1 MHPYLPHTDQ
11 EIKEMLAEIGV
22 DSIEE
27 LFRDIPEELRLDRE
41 LKIDDSKSEIELRRI
56 FNDLVSRN
64 TCTNSLVCFL
74 GAGAYDHYIPSIV
87 DFLSS
92 RSEFYTAYTPYQPE
106 MSQGTLQVMFE
117 YQTMIAELTGMDVSN
132 ASLYDGASACAEAM
146 YMANATTRKDKVL
159 VSKAIHPNTLK
170 VLRTYADA
178 KDLNLVEVDVKDG
191 QTDYDQLEEM
201 VDKDTAAVIIQSPNF
216 FGVIE
221 DVEKVEPVVHKQ
233 KRTLLI
239 QSADPLSLAVLKSP
253 GEMGVDIAVGDGQVF
268 GIPLSFGGPYLGY
281 IAVKKNLM
289 RKLPGRIAGQTEDT
303 EGNRGF
309 VLTLQAR
316 EQHIRRHRATSNITS
331 NQALMATRATI
342 YLAALGKE
350 GLKEV
355 ATQTAKKAAYAAKE
369 LVKTGKYEM
378 KFNKPFFREFVVTT
392 DCNVDE
398 VNENLLNKGI
408 LGGYDLSQ
416 EFNNFE
422 NTLMISVT
430 EKRTKE
436 EIDML
441 VREMGECHV

>member
-408 LGGYDLSQ
+408 LGGYDLRQ

>member
-27 LFRDIPEELRLDRE
+27 LFKDIPKELMLDRE
-41 LKIDDSKSEIELRRI
+41 LKIDDSKSEIELRKI
-56 FNDLVSRN
+56 FNGLVSRN

-146 YMANATTRKDKVL
+146 YMANAVTRKDKVL
-159 VSKAIHPNTLK
+159 VSKAVHPNTMK
-170 VLRTYADA
+170 VLKTYADA
-178 KDLNLVEVDVKDG
+178 KDLDIVEIDIKDG
-191 QTDYDQLEEM
+191 QTNYDMIEEK

-216 FGVIE
+216 FGIIE
-221 DVEKVEPVVHKQ
+221 DVEKVEPIVHKQ
-233 KRTLLI
+233 RRTLLI

-253 GEMGVDIAVGDGQVF
+253 GDMGADIAVGDGQVF
-268 GIPLSFGGPYLGY
+268 GIPLSYGGPYLGY
-281 IAVKKNLM
+281 IAVKKKLM

-303 EGNRGF
+303 KGNRGF

-342 YLAALGKE
+342 YLSALGKQ

-369 LVKTGKYEM
+369 LVKTEKY
-378 KFNKPFFREFVVTT
+378 KLKYDKPFFREFVLTT
-392 DCNVDE
+392 D
-398 VNENLLNKGI
+398 
-408 LGGYDLSQ
+408 
-416 EFNNFE
+416 
-422 NTLMISVT
+422 
-430 EKRTKE
+430 
-436 EIDML
+436 ID
-441 VREMGECHV
+441 V

>member
-170 VLRTYADA
+170 VLKTYADA

-191 QTDYDQLEEM
+191 QTDYDQLEGM

-216 FGVIE
+216 FGIIE
-221 DVEKVEPVVHKQ
+221 DIERVEPVVHKQ

-253 GEMGVDIAVGDGQVF
+253 GEMGADIAVGDGQVF

-369 LVKTGKYEM
+369 LAKTGKYEM
-378 KFNKPFFREFVVTT
+378 KYNKPFFREFVVTT

>member
-1 MHPYLPHTDQ
+1 MHPYLPHTEQ
-11 EIKEMLAEIGV
+11 EIEEMLAEIGV
-22 DSIEE
+22 NSIEE
-27 LFRDIPEELRLDRE
+27 LFKDIPKELMLDRE
-41 LKIDDSKSEIELRRI
+41 LNIDDTKSEIELRKI
-56 FNDLVSRN
+56 FNNLVSRN

-74 GAGAYDHYIPSIV
+74 GVGAYDHYIPSVV

-146 YMANATTRKDKVL
+146 YMANAVTRKEKVL
-159 VSKAIHPNTLK
+159 VSKAIHPNTMK
-170 VLRTYADA
+170 VLKTYADA
-178 KDLNLVEVDVKDG
+178 KDLDIIEIEVKDG
-191 QTDYDQLEEM
+191 QTDYEKLEEM
-201 VDKDTAAVIIQSPNF
+201 VDKETAAVIIQSPNF

-221 DVEKVEPVVHKQ
+221 DVEKVEPIVHKQ
-233 KRTLLI
+233 RRTLLI
-239 QSADPLSLAVLKSP
+239 QSADPLSLAILKTP
-253 GEMGVDIAVGDGQVF
+253 GDMGADIAVGDGQVF

-281 IAVKKNLM
+281 IAVKKKLM

-303 EGNRGF
+303 EGKRGF

-342 YLAALGKE
+342 YLSALGKK

-355 ATQTAKKAAYAAKE
+355 ATQTAKKAAYTAKE
-369 LVKTGKYEM
+369 LVKTGNFEM
-378 KFNKPFFREFVVTT
+378 KFDKPFFREFVVTT
-392 DCNVDE
+392 NCDLKKINQ
-398 VNENLLNKGI
+398 NLLNKGI
-408 LGGYDLSQ
+408 LGGYELENDFT
-416 EFNNFE
+416 EMNNA
-422 NTLMISVT
+422 LMLSVT

>member
-170 VLRTYADA
+170 VLKTYADA

-191 QTDYDQLEEM
+191 QTDYDQLEGM

-216 FGVIE
+216 FGIIE
-221 DVEKVEPVVHKQ
+221 DIERVEPVVHKQ

-253 GEMGVDIAVGDGQVF
+253 GEMGADIAVGDGQVF